1 MKLESGSMA
10 SGSYP
15 PPESS
20 VGNAPALESVPHATQ
35 RAAPNFAA
43 IDLGTNNCRLL
54 IARPLDK
61 GFEVIDAFSR
71 IVRLGDGLS
80 RSQTLSIP
88 AMDRTVAALKICAS
102 KLDRHRPKAVRVVA
116 TEACRR
122 ARNGVQFLRRVRR
135 ETGLDIEV
143 ISPGEEAMLALAGC
157 AALLTPERP
166 QALMFDIGGGSTELM
181 WLDVPAHGPPVMR
194 AWISLPT
201 GVVSLADHEGTAA
214 TTPEGFA
221 RMRSRVSDL
230 LAEFEAASEI
240 TEAVAAGRVQMLG
253 CSGTVTTLAGIHHDL
268 PRYDRSKID
277 GTFLTRDETMAVSAR
292 LIAMNDEERM
302 AHPCIGRGRA
312 DLVVA
317 GCAILDAICQLW
329 PVERLRI
336 ADRGVREGILLGLM
350 GAPPPIMATPPIVTT
365 GSE

>member
-1 MKLESGSMA
+1 MKLDSGAETS
-10 SGSYP
+10 SPYP
-15 PPESS
+15 PADGAVAAASAIEAAQTTP
-20 VGNAPALESVPHATQ
+20 VGA
-35 RAAPNFAA
+35 RPNYAA

-54 IARPLDK
+54 IARPLAQ

-71 IVRLGDGLS
+71 IVRLGDGLG
-80 RSQTLSIP
+80 RSETLSIP

-102 KLDRHRPKAVRVVA
+102 KLDRHRPRAIRIVA

-122 ARNGVQFLRRVRR
+122 ARNGAQFLRRVRR

-143 ISPGEEAMLALAGC
+143 ISAGEEAMLALAGC
-157 AALLTPERP
+157 AALLTPECPR
-166 QALMFDIGGGSTELM
+166 ALLFDIGGGSTELM
-181 WLDVPAHGPPVMR
+181 WLDAPAEGPPVMR

-201 GVVSLADHEGTAA
+201 GVVNLADREGSAA

-221 RMRSRVSDL
+221 RMRDRVL
-230 LAEFEAASEI
+230 GLIQEFEATHKIAAE
-240 TEAVAAGRVQMLG
+240 VAAGRVQMLG

-277 GTFLTRDETMAVSAR
+277 GTFLTRAETIAVSQR
-292 LIAMNDEERM
+292 LIEMDDDQRM
-302 AHPCIGRGRA
+302 AHPCIGKGRA

-317 GCAILDAICQLW
+317 GCAILAAICHLW

-350 GAPPPIMATPPIVTT
+350 GAPPPILATPAI
-365 GSE
+365 